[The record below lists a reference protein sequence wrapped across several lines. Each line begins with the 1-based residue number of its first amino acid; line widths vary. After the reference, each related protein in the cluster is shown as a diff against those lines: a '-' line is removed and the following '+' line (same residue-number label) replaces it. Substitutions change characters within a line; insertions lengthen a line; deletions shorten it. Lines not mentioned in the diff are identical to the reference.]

1 MHIVTWIIFTL
12 SIASVMS
19 YSTIPATWIPV
30 SALKTFDIVWANAY
44 GNGTGFYEVS

>member
-1 MHIVTWIIFTL
+1 MDAITWTIFAYL
-12 SIASVMS
+12 VASVIS
-19 YSTIPATWIPV
+19 YSTMPATWIPV